1 MRILHLGFSDTNG
14 GAAQA
19 MMRIHNSLLDLN
31 IDSNVL
37 VAEKLTKNRNVFSSN
52 KNFFEKYIVDFKIK
66 LARQKKFFFNSSN
79 GYSHSL
85 NIFKSNILKK
95 IDEINPD
102 IINLHWINNELISIK
117 QLSKIKR
124 PMIWTMM
131 DMWPMCGGEHYTDS
145 SRYIDGYKDFNRD
158 PGEKGFDLNKWLWD
172 KKIKYLK
179 NNPKTII
186 CISDWLQ
193 NKTKKSFLFK
203 NTNITKINPSIN
215 NNVWKPIDK
224 NFAKKKLD
232 IPLDKKVLLFFSTN
246 GINDKRKGYEFVE
259 FVSNKSS
266 SSLKDFIV
274 LIVDKDSLLEK
285 KSNQIKFKEK
295 LNFGD
300 TEKLRL
306 IYSSSD
312 ILLAPS
318 RLEAFGQVAIEAA
331 SCGKPCIGFNNT
343 GLEDAIHH
351 KVTGYLA
358 EYLDRDDFNNGFN
371 WALEQILKND
381 KHFHN
386 ACIKFVNDNFSPR
399 IISQKYLKIYN
410 KTLE

>member
-1 MRILHLGFSDTNG
+1 
-14 GAAQA
+14 

-232 IPLDKKVLLFFSTN
+232 IPLDKKVLLFFSTKWN
-246 GINDKRKGYEFVE
+246 
-259 FVSNKSS
+259 
-266 SSLKDFIV
+266 
-274 LIVDKDSLLEK
+274 
-285 KSNQIKFKEK
+285 
-295 LNFGD
+295 
-300 TEKLRL
+300 
-306 IYSSSD
+306 
-312 ILLAPS
+312 
-318 RLEAFGQVAIEAA
+318 
-331 SCGKPCIGFNNT
+331 
-343 GLEDAIHH
+343 
-351 KVTGYLA
+351 
-358 EYLDRDDFNNGFN
+358 
-371 WALEQILKND
+371 
-381 KHFHN
+381 
-386 ACIKFVNDNFSPR
+386 
-399 IISQKYLKIYN
+399 
-410 KTLE
+410 